1 MPPDRYTARRR
12 TQRQVQADERAGQL
26 AAFLGR
32 SLLDARRKRA
42 LTQAMAAERAGISQS
57 AWSSLERGRGAGIS
71 LRVWERACDAVY
83 ADLRAY
89 LEGASAA
96 EQPRDAAH
104 LREQELVAR
113 IAAGGGWSVGSEAA
127 IGGAG
132 VADLV
137 LRRPSETALV
147 EIWNW
152 FADVGD
158 AFRSWDRKLERLA
171 ASGERRASGCW
182 VVRATRRNRDL
193 VATHR
198 TIFGSRFPGS
208 PASWLVSLGDPARPM
223 PPQPA
228 ILWVSVKGDRLFSSR
243 GVGARP

>member
-104 LREQELVAR
+104 LRQQELVAR

-158 AFRSWDRKLERLA
+158 ALPFLGPQA
-171 ASGERRASGCW
+171 
-182 VVRATRRNRDL
+182 RATRGKR
-193 VATHR
+193 R
-198 TIFGSRFPGS
+198 TKG
-208 PASWLVSLGDPARPM
+208 LGMLGRARHT
-223 PPQPA
+223 PQPRPGGHTPHDLRVA
-228 ILWVSVKGDRLFSSR
+228 IPGKPGFVV
-243 GVGARP
+243 GVTG